1 MKQHDANNPLS
12 ISIYIVSCHWVINGD
27 PGYSKTLYTCFSDAQ
42 KCFFQDLS
50 EERKDG
56 NIAEWQN
63 SPKFVEEKTSQ
74 SYECYLDDE
83 YCENHYSI
91 SIEEVSLL
99 LSSEFINT
107 ISRMTKPK
115 FNMQTCIFARAK
127 ENCKQ
132 LTCRNPSYTGPKAE
146 LNPHITFAK
155 RLTEEPLQ
163 HCNDITYIMG
173 LCEEAA
179 AIITMLSEKCI
190 SAEHAMMLL
199 AQGQCCSICTT
210 TNCSDRGNPCL
221 CSSFQWD
228 VPPGRREIHF
238 PMALTKF

>member
-74 SYECYLDDE
+74 SYECYLDNE

-107 ISRMTKPK
+107 ISRMAKPK
-115 FNMQTCIFARAK
+115 PALIDIPTLAARDQLLESLWTSLEDIPMNPKTECIEVPILSFPAGTNREDVWHWFDERHSKGISYLLYRHNTFLEKNA
-127 ENCKQ
+127 E
-132 LTCRNPSYTGPKAE
+132 TCRFLLNRICPECTSELCCYNPTGRCLIPVAYSRS
-146 LNPHITFAK
+146 P
-155 RLTEEPLQ
+155 RL
-163 HCNDITYIMG
+163 HNDG
-173 LCEEAA
+173 CEDFCP
-179 AIITMLSEKCI
+179 EK
-190 SAEHAMMLL
+190 
-199 AQGQCCSICTT
+199 
-210 TNCSDRGNPCL
+210 
-221 CSSFQWD
+221 
-228 VPPGRREIHF
+228 
-238 PMALTKF
+238 